1 MADIEIYKVVY
12 LPRLRRFICT
22 KRRTDCNVHT
32 VHTSTERVHRASAE
46 SSLIGVLSEP
56 LGVIGVFVPHSI
68 PRTTDFLV
76 FIKFY
81 LMFFF
86 FVHYFSRCRSE
97 LAPLLGACGSWSV
110 SPHSFRVQL
119 SYRSAAAGL
128 LVFLTKKDE

>member
-86 FVHYFSRCRSE
+86 FCSLFF
-97 LAPLLGACGSWSV
+97 PLPLGARALAWCLWILVGLSTLVSRTVKLSIGSGR
-110 SPHSFRVQL
+110 P
-119 SYRSAAAGL
+119 AG
-128 LVFLTKKDE
+128 FFNQER